1 MKNAQSYLNL
11 DIKCLNHA
19 SLSISFFDKFKII
32 FDPWFYGNTFSDG
45 WGLLYENNEA
55 INEIKNA
62 DYLWI
67 SHFHA
72 DHFNLLT
79 LKKIFEI
86 NLRYVY

>member
-1 MKNAQSYLNL
+1 MVLWEY
-11 DIKCLNHA
+11 
-19 SLSISFFDKFKII
+19 FFR
-32 FDPWFYGNTFSDG
+32 WM
-45 WGLLYENNEA
+45 GLLYENNEA

-79 LKKIFEI
+79 LK
-86 NLRYVY
+86 NL